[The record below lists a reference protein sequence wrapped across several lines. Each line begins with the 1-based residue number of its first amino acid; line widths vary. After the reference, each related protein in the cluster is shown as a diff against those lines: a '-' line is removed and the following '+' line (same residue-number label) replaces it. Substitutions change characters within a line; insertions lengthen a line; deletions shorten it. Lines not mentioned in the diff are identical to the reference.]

1 MARPIN
7 IFWLLPLLL
16 PGSLAA
22 APHVRGELI
31 AEVVSAAPG
40 DSFDVLFRQE
50 IDPGWH
56 TYWVNPG
63 DSGAPP
69 EITWRLPEGAS
80 ASEFRWP
87 YPERIPYGPLVN
99 FGYEDQVLLLFT
111 VTAPGNYPS
120 DEMVISGSGSL
131 LVCADICIPE
141 KIELSLSL
149 PLGERRENESA
160 RALFRLARSR
170 LPAPL
175 AVDSWFEFRDGMISL
190 FVGLPV
196 SPDNRIRQLTYFP
209 LVSNLIDNTREPEII
224 FADGGLLLQLTP
236 GFDFEPTEADLS
248 GILVVDE
255 EAGNE
260 ALVSSYAFTMQNPG
274 ERLPQEDMGLLA
286 ALLFAFLGGLIL
298 NLMPCVFPV
307 LSIKILSLVES
318 VHAEGGGIRLHGWTY
333 AFGVILGFV
342 IIALLLMA
350 LRFGGEVIGWGF
362 QMQNPVVVGLLA
374 YLFLLI
380 GLNFLG
386 VFEIGGRLMSLGGGM
401 NSQGYG
407 GSLAT
412 GLLATVVAAPCT
424 APFMGAAV
432 GFALTQPSVL
442 GIAVFASLGAGMATP
457 YLLLCY
463 FPGLLANLPGPGRW
477 MLVLKQVLAFPMFA
491 SAIWL
496 LWVLGIQTG
505 VTGMMQVLGG
515 GLLLTFAIWLVNQFA
530 KESGGASVSR
540 LVAVLLAV
548 AAVYL
553 VVMQESGSGQAE
565 VGGSTGVATYSEEAL
580 ELARR
585 TGPVFV
591 NFTAAWCITCKVNEL
606 NSLGRSSVK
615 QAFKEKGVTY
625 LKADWTNEDP
635 DITRALQAYGRS
647 GVPLYLLYGRGA
659 QRAEVLPQILT
670 ESIMLDALES
680 IADADPAHSF

>member
-1 MARPIN
+1 MARLIN
-7 IFWLLPLLL
+7 IFWLLPLLSSA
-16 PGSLAA
+16 SLAA
-22 APHVRGELI
+22 APHVQEALI

-40 DSFDVLFRQE
+40 DAFDVLLRQE
-50 IDPGWH
+50 IDQGWH

-63 DSGAPP
+63 DSGAPL
-69 EITWRLPEGAS
+69 EITWHLPEGAS

-87 YPERIPYGPLVN
+87 YPVRIPYGPLVN
-99 FGYEDQVLLLFT
+99 FGYEDEALLLFT
-111 VTAPGNYPS
+111 VTVPDNYPA
-120 DEMVISGSGSL
+120 DEMVISGSGSV

-141 KIELSLSL
+141 KVELSLSL

-160 RALFRLARSR
+160 RELFSLARSR
-170 LPAPL
+170 LPVPL
-175 AVDSWFEFRDGMISL
+175 AVDTWFEFGDGIISL

-196 SPDNRIRQLTYFP
+196 SADDRIRQLTYFP
-209 LVSNLIDNTREPEII
+209 FVSNLIDNTREPQII

-255 EAGNE
+255 DAGDE
-260 ALVSSYAFTMQNPG
+260 VLVSSYAFTMQNPG
-274 ERLPQEDMGLLA
+274 GRSPREDMGLLA
-286 ALLFAFLGGLIL
+286 ALLFALLGGLIL

-318 VHAEGGGIRLHGWTY
+318 VNAEGGGIRLHGWAY
-333 AFGVILGFV
+333 AFGVLLGFV
-342 IIALLLMA
+342 AIALLLMA

-362 QMQNPVVVGLLA
+362 QLQNPVVVGLLA

-380 GLNFLG
+380 GLNLLG

-401 NSQGYG
+401 HAQGYG

-412 GLLATVVAAPCT
+412 GLLAAVVAAPCT
-424 APFMGAAV
+424 APFMGAAI
-432 GFALTQPSVL
+432 GFALTQSSVVA
-442 GIAVFASLGAGMATP
+442 IAVFASLGAGMATP

-463 FPGLLANLPGPGRW
+463 SPGLLAHLPGPGRW

-530 KESGGASVSR
+530 KESGGALIGR
-540 LVAVLLAV
+540 LMALLLAV

-565 VGGSTGVATYSEEAL
+565 VGDSTGETVYSEEAL

-606 NSLGRSSVK
+606 NALGMDSVK
-615 QAFKEKGVTY
+615 QAFREQGVTY
-625 LKADWTNEDP
+625 LKADWTSENP
-635 DITRALQAYGRS
+635 NITRALQVYGRS
-647 GVPLYLLYGRGA
+647 GVPLYLLYARGA
-659 QRAEVLPQILT
+659 ARAEVLPQILT
-670 ESIMLDALES
+670 ESIILDALES
-680 IADADPAHSF
+680 IADADPAHAF